1 MSRPVLTRS
10 NGIDLGR
17 LPNYDK
23 TPKDELVTHP
33 KAIALRL
40 EMKRLVTVKAQIRVN
55 GRQSSDRT
63 IEAAVDVLCEIC
75 DRIWR
80 LGYRIE
86 RVGQIREDHIRAV
99 VRDHWANGCSPGHLA
114 HVMTQLYKFDDWIG
128 KPGLVRKKES
138 YLPEVNPAELTV
150 KQVAVKSKSWA
161 GNGINVEEKIKD
173 ADELDR
179 RFGLMLRME
188 LAFGLRRCEVL
199 QVRPW
204 LDDKG
209 DRLSIRAGI
218 AKGGRPRDIVIDN
231 FDQRQILDFVKSQ
244 ISNSEF
250 LGWNDRRENGKGLLD
265 RNEQRY
271 IRFMRSIGIS
281 RKDSG
286 VTGHGLRAQYAEN
299 SALLAGLLPATLGGT
314 VGQMPTK
321 QVHEIRLQVSE
332 NLGHSRTSI
341 TGSYYGTLKKK
352 LSSSRGF
359 RLPSIMLPGQQAA
372 NLFVNPPPMQN
383 VDGSFTVLTIRQRAS
398 TDIVVV
404 FEDLTGPISREVGE
418 SRVIINKDGIHF
430 EEKLTLEWSDEIQ
443 KSIISTMQTLLA
455 EFGLMPNYLRV

>member
-1 MSRPVLTRS
+1 MSRPVLNRA
-10 NGIDLGR
+10 NGIALGR

-23 TPKDELVTHP
+23 VPKDELASHP
-33 KAIALRL
+33 KAVALRL
-40 EMKRLVTVKAQIRVN
+40 EMKRFISLKAQIRVN
-55 GRQSSDRT
+55 GKQSSDRT
-63 IEAAVDVLCEIC
+63 IETAVDVLCETC

-86 RVGQIREDHIRAV
+86 RIGQIREDHIRAV

-114 HVMTQLYKFDDWIG
+114 YVMTQLHKLDDWIG

-138 YLPEVNPAELTV
+138 YLPEVNPAEFTV

-161 GNGINVEEKIKD
+161 GNGIDVEEKIKD
-173 ADELDR
+173 ADALDR

-209 DRLSIRAGI
+209 DRLTIRSGI
-218 AKGGRPRDIVIDN
+218 AKGGRPRDIAIDTS
-231 FDQRQILDFVKSQ
+231 DQRLILDFVKSQ
-244 ISNSEF
+244 IANSEF
-250 LGWNDRRENGKGLLD
+250 LGWNDRRETGKGLLD

-271 IRFMRSIGIS
+271 MRFMRAIGIS

-286 VTGHGLRAQYAEN
+286 ITGHGLRAQYAEN
-299 SALLAGLLPATLGGT
+299 SALLVGLLPATLGGT
-314 VGQMPTK
+314 VGQMPK
-321 QVHEIRLQVSE
+321 EQVDEIRLKVSE

-341 TGSYYGTLKKK
+341 TGAYYGTLKKK
-352 LSSSRGF
+352 LSTGRGF

-372 NLFVNPPPMQN
+372 NVFVNPPPFQKE
-383 VDGSFTVLTIRQRAS
+383 DGSFIALSMRQLVS
-398 TDIVVV
+398 TDIVIVL
-404 FEDLTGPISREVGE
+404 EDLTGTISREIGE
-418 SRVIINKDGIHF
+418 ARVEIGKDGIHF
-430 EEKLTLEWSDEIQ
+430 TENSILNWSQEIQ
-443 KSIISTMQTLLA
+443 TTIRATLATLLA
-455 EFGLMPNYLRV
+455 KYGLMPNHL